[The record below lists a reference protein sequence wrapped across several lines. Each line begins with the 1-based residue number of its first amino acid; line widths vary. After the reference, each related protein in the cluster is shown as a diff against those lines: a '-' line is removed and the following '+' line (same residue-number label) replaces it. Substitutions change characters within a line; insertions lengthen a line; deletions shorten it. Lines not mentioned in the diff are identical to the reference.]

1 MEILILTGLNILSSM
16 NVQRKIFGLK
26 FFFSDSKLTF
36 GLEPGHSATSTL
48 RTPHQKKKKKM
59 SRKRNATGSDLLT
72 GGTRDVNPQYLH
84 GTLTL
89 SAANTTTSLTLGTPI
104 VRVGSGAGNKS
115 IIMEV
120 LKVYVDFPT
129 IDQEAA
135 GATDRNMQF
144 SFSTVD
150 FGTGNAQFED
160 PRVFAQLS
168 INVQNAFTA
177 AGTALLE
184 NMEMP
189 LVWDMTD
196 GAGHGVL
203 IATDNIFVQGNTN
216 NQAAAS
222 RFRFKILYRFK
233 EVSLVEYIGIVQSQ
247 Q

>member
-1 MEILILTGLNILSSM
+1 
-16 NVQRKIFGLK
+16 
-26 FFFSDSKLTF
+26 
-36 GLEPGHSATSTL
+36 
-48 RTPHQKKKKKM
+48 M

-104 VRVGSGAGNKS
+104 VRVGAGPSNRS

-120 LKVYVDFPT
+120 LKVYVDMPS
-129 IDQEAA
+129 IDLEAA
-135 GATDRNMQF
+135 AATDRSMQF

-160 PRVFAQLS
+160 PRVFAQVSANLS
-168 INVQNAFTA
+168 NAFTA
-177 AGTALLE
+177 AGTGTLNSMA
-184 NMEMP
+184 MP

-196 GAGHGVL
+196 GAGHGIL

-216 NQAAAS
+216 NQTAAS